1 MPAELQN
8 NLKEYRTKAGLTQ
21 ATLADE
27 VRVSRKTIYMI
38 ENCMFVPS
46 TVLALK
52 LAQSLKVSV
61 HDLFALKP

>member
-38 ENCMFVPS
+38 ENCVFVPS

-52 LAQSLKVSV
+52 LAQILKVSV